1 MVLELDACITPALF
15 TSEKKTLTSEEFLHP
30 CYQRACLESVIRVM
44 PLTRFAA
51 DAFSVVTICLVAIL
65 LLLGL
70 LCIAYSFYFRSRINH
85 QGFVQL
91 SYFSGPWIIRIA
103 FILFAIW
110 WGLGEIIRLSLLRRA
125 LHLKWQETICKC
137 YIVSNLGFAEPCL
150 FLTLVFLLR
159 APLQTLETGIM
170 NRKWNGKTAGY
181 ILLYCFPV
189 FVLQLFVIL
198 VGPQLNKNNN
208 GSGEKLPHYF
218 TSTVA
223 ASSFAKEHDIALCT
237 YPLLSTLLLGLFAII
252 LTSYLFW
259 LGSRILKLVI
269 NKGLQKRIYTLILSV
284 SGFLPLRVLFLG
296 LSVLS
301 GPEHFMFEA
310 FAFLAFLALVCC
322 AGVCM
327 CMLVYRPVAD
337 SLALGNLQELD
348 AWSLNVDYNDTMS
361 LIANQGHQEDNDVEG
376 NSPRHGRY
384 SDASTKGGSISFQTL
399 DRDRDSD
406 GTFVELSLFSPTR
419 HGSHP
424 GHGLG
429 DPQPKLIS
437 LPE

>member
-1 MVLELDACITPALF
+1 
-15 TSEKKTLTSEEFLHP
+15 
-30 CYQRACLESVIRVM
+30 M
-44 PLTRFAA
+44 PLTRFVA

-70 LCIAYSFYFRSRINH
+70 LCIAYSFYFRSRIH
-85 QGFVQL
+85 HRGFVQL

-110 WGLGEIIRLSLLRRA
+110 WGLGEIIRLSFLRRT
-125 LHLKWQETICKC
+125 LHLKWQESICKC

-159 APLQTLETGIM
+159 APLQKLETGIM
-170 NRKWNGKTAGY
+170 NTKWNRKTAGY

-198 VGPQLNKNNN
+198 IGPQLNKNK
-208 GSGEKLPHYF
+208 GYGKKLPHYF
-218 TSTVA
+218 TSI
-223 ASSFAKEHDIALCT
+223 SFTKEHDIALCT
-237 YPLLSTLLLGLFAII
+237 YPLLSTLLLGLFSII
-252 LTSYLFW
+252 LTSYLFC

-269 NKGLQKRIYTLILSV
+269 NKGLQKRVYTLILSV

-337 SLALGNLQELD
+337 CLELGNPQELE
-348 AWSLNVDYNDTMS
+348 AWRFNVNYDDTMS
-361 LIANQGHQEDNDVEG
+361 LIAANYQEDNA
-376 NSPRHGRY
+376 SKHGFR
-384 SDASTKGGSISFQTL
+384 TL
-399 DRDRDSD
+399 ERD
-406 GTFVELSLFSPTR
+406 GTFVELSLFSP
-419 HGSHP
+419 
-424 GHGLG
+424 
-429 DPQPKLIS
+429 S
-437 LPE
+437 LTYAIPNPSPPTTN